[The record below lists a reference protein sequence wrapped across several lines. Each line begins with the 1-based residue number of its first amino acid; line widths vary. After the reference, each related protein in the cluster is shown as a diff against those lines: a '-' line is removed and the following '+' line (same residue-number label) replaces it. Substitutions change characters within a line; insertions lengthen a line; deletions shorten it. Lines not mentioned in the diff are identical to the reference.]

1 PQQHH
6 VFFQRLQDRPDRGGE
21 VAADAPRRATTPAA
35 PRRGAPVTS
44 PRRERLRLVD
54 ALPQRQ
60 SATGFAV
67 LCIAL
72 LGGALIAALLL
83 NTWRAEASFVASDLR
98 AEATELH
105 DTRVTLEEAVA
116 RTTSPAN
123 LAAEAEEL
131 GLQPS
136 PSTAV
141 LRLSDG
147 AVLGVA
153 ATVTEEGPLTVD
165 TSSVAVEPTP
175 ASPPAE
181 EAQTD
186 RDPTEEG

>member
-1 PQQHH
+1 MSLPTTARA
-6 VFFQRLQDRPDRGGE
+6 VPRPASRTTS
-21 VAADAPRRATTPAA
+21 AAPAAPRRATPAPA
-35 PRRGAPVTS
+35 
-44 PRRERLRLVD
+44 PRRERLQLVD

-60 SATGFAV
+60 SSTGFAV
-67 LCIAL
+67 LCVAL

-105 DTRVTLEEAVA
+105 DTRVTLQAAVA

-123 LAAEAEEL
+123 LAAEAEKL

-147 AVLGVA
+147 GVLGVA
-153 ATVTEEGPLTVD
+153 ATVTEDGPLTVD

-175 ASPPAE
+175 ASLPAE
-181 EAQTD
+181 ETRTD

>member
-1 PQQHH
+1 MSLPT
-6 VFFQRLQDRPDRGGE
+6 
-21 VAADAPRRATTPAA
+21 AARVAPRPSTRATSAAPAA
-35 PRRGAPVTS
+35 PRRPSTPAT

-54 ALPQRQ
+54 ALPQRR
-60 SATGFAV
+60 SGTGFAV
-67 LCIAL
+67 LCVGL
-72 LGGALIAALLL
+72 LVGALITALLL

-105 DTRVTLEEAVA
+105 DTRVTLQAAVA

-123 LAAEAEEL
+123 LAAEAERL

-147 AVLGVA
+147 GVLGVA

-165 TSSVAVEPTP
+165 TTSVAVEPTP
-175 ASPPAE
+175 ASPPVEAAE
-181 EAQTD
+181 TD
-186 RDPTEEG
+186 RDPTEED